1 MECSHSILVCS
12 FEVSVCSFIC
22 SSSDEED
29 EDLSKHKDNILLK
42 DRKRKRHDAKKKVLY

>member
-29 EDLSKHKDNILLK
+29 EDLSKHKDNILPK